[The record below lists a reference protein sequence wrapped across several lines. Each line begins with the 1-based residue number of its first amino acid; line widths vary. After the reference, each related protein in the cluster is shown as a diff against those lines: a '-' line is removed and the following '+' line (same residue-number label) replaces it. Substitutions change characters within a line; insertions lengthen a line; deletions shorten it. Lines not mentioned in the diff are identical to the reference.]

1 MKKVSLK
8 ILFPFVGN
16 SIGGSHKSAVILM
29 KGLSKYGIDAIA
41 LVHKNG
47 ILKELLLSEKI
58 KLIETNLPIWEDKKS
73 AFLNFIQ
80 LFLITPFI
88 IFKLRSLNID
98 LVHINDG
105 RIKNS
110 WSIATK
116 VLNKKLIVHQRTI
129 FDNSRLSY
137 LLYHLPNH
145 IISISDFV
153 KESMPKRFFKKIRV
167 ITNPFEKKMIINK
180 KDARNQ
186 ICKRL
191 KINSK
196 DYIFSIIGTIN
207 FQKRP
212 LIALK
217 AISLLKKKG
226 INATIIFAGKISEK
240 NKKYLENE
248 IKKQNM
254 TNNALIVGFQVDI
267 NKFLYGS
274 DFILAPAIN
283 EGHGR
288 VLIEAMLSK
297 TAVIASDHGGH
308 KEIIKNNYNGILTKP
323 DCYQDLAKKILM
335 LIDNKI
341 EYQNLVKNAKYYAEK
356 KYGVSN
362 HVNSII
368 EIYNS

>member
-1 MKKVSLK
+1 MK

-29 KGLSKYGIDAIA
+29 KGLSENGIDVIA

-47 ILKELLLSEKI
+47 ILKELLLKEKI

-73 AFLNFIQ
+73 AFLNFMQ
-80 LFLITPFI
+80 LFSITPFI

-116 VLNKKLIVHQRTI
+116 VLNKKLIIHQRTI

-153 KESMPKRFFKKIRV
+153 KESMPKTFYKKIRV
-167 ITNPFEKKMIINK
+167 ITNPFEKKMKMNK

-186 ICKRL
+186 ICKIL
-191 KINSK
+191 NINSEN
-196 DYIFSIIGTIN
+196 YIFSLIGTIN

-217 AISLLKKKG
+217 AISLLKEER
-226 INATIIFAGKISEK
+226 N
-240 NKKYLENE
+240 
-248 IKKQNM
+248 
-254 TNNALIVGFQVDI
+254 
-267 NKFLYGS
+267 
-274 DFILAPAIN
+274 
-283 EGHGR
+283 
-288 VLIEAMLSK
+288 
-297 TAVIASDHGGH
+297 
-308 KEIIKNNYNGILTKP
+308 
-323 DCYQDLAKKILM
+323 
-335 LIDNKI
+335 
-341 EYQNLVKNAKYYAEK
+341 
-356 KYGVSN
+356 
-362 HVNSII
+362 
-368 EIYNS
+368 